1 MVFAYFLFLLTN
13 YRMDVS
19 LKLLIVENHPMI
31 NNLN

>member
-13 YRMDVS
+13 YRMDTL

>member
-13 YRMDVS
+13 YRMDIL
-19 LKLLIVENHPMI
+19 LKLLIVGNHPMI